1 MEIANGEMV
10 KKPKQSTD
18 RKLEKKRQKPKVLVL
33 TTSYPSD
40 EKDPS
45 GIFIAKLLGALKRRG
60 YELRVV
66 APSNGQFYGRRFL
79 SGIETVRF
87 GYFFPRFLER
97 LTIGA
102 GGIPENMAKSFL
114 AKLQVLPMMFV
125 FLLKTVSEARHMDL
139 IYANWLGAGIVGAV
153 AGMLTRKPLVVSFRG
168 DDGYLARDRY
178 IWRKLT
184 KFVTGRAS
192 LIVPVSRELRDI
204 ILDLGIPREK
214 CRVPRFGVDVEMFHP
229 PSEPR
234 PVREHVRILFVGS
247 LIARKG
253 LHDLLEALADPE
265 LATARLTIV
274 GDGPDL
280 EKLRAQSD
288 GLGLTDNTEWKGLL
302 PPETVARMMR
312 HTDLVCLPSYME
324 GRPNVVNEA
333 MASGLPVISTRIG
346 GIPDMVK
353 EWETAFLVE
362 PGDVEELRKCLIRLV
377 SDPDLRAR
385 MGAAGHEFL
394 VKSGVSWDS
403 TAEEFDALFSS
414 L

>member
-1 MEIANGEMV
+1 
-10 KKPKQSTD
+10 
-18 RKLEKKRQKPKVLVL
+18 
-33 TTSYPSD
+33 
-40 EKDPS
+40 
-45 GIFIAKLLGALKRRG
+45 
-60 YELRVV
+60 
-66 APSNGQFYGRRFL
+66 
-79 SGIETVRF
+79 
-87 GYFFPRFLER
+87 
-97 LTIGA
+97 
-102 GGIPENMAKSFL
+102 MAKSFL

-125 FLLKTVSEARHMDL
+125 FLLKTVSEARHMHL

-153 AGMLTRKPLVVSFRG
+153 AGMLTGKPLVVSFRG

-204 ILDLGIPREK
+204 MLDLGIPREK
-214 CRVPRFGVDVEMFHP
+214 CRVPRFGVDVDMFHP

-253 LHDLLEALADPE
+253 LHDLLDALADPE

-288 GLGLTDNTEWKGLL
+288 RLGLADNTEWKGLL
-302 PPETVARMMR
+302 PPEAVARLMR

-346 GIPDMVK
+346 GIPDMVRK
-353 EWETAFLVE
+353 GETAFLVE

-403 TAEEFDALFSS
+403 TAEEFDELFSS